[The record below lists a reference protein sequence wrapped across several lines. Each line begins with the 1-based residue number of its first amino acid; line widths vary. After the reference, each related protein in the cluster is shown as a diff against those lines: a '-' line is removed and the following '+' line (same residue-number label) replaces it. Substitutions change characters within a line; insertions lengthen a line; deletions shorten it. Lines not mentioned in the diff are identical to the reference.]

1 MAVEKEDIREVFEDL
16 EDEMESE
23 ATDDFGAENG
33 FQQYDTY
40 AVDKKTGEV
49 RFNYEKIK
57 KIETVEDI
65 KPTVFKIL
73 KGEIKPVDGY
83 GVFFGTILDLAKE
96 KIYVQ
101 SKIFSFI
108 AQHYD
113 FKGED
118 YLKSTFSM
126 SKIEN
131 RLMTDPAHEKDG
143 ENQFK
148 KLKDRETEIIA
159 MQNALNTALEFVK
172 LAERSSWGRKFNRDS

>member
-1 MAVEKEDIREVFEDL
+1 MAVEKEDIHEAFEDL
-16 EDEMESE
+16 EDE
-23 ATDDFGAENG
+23 FGLEG
-33 FQQYDTY
+33 YDEFDTY

-65 KPTVFKIL
+65 KPTVYKIL

-83 GVFFGTILDLAKE
+83 GVFFGTLLDLAQE
-96 KIYVQ
+96 KIFVQ
-101 SKIFSFI
+101 AKIFSFI

-172 LAERSSWGRKFNRDS
+172 LAERSSWGRKRTKDS

>member
-1 MAVEKEDIREVFEDL
+1 MAVDKEDIREAFEEL
-16 EDEMESE
+16 EDE
-23 ATDDFGAENG
+23 FGIDGYEE
-33 FQQYDTY
+33 FDTY
-40 AVDKKTGEV
+40 VVDKKTGEV

-57 KIETVEDI
+57 PIETVEDI
-65 KPTVFKIL
+65 KPTLFKIL
-73 KGEIKPVDGY
+73 RGEIKPVDGF
-83 GVFFGTILDLAKE
+83 GVFFGAIIDLSRE
-96 KIYVQ
+96 KIFVQ
-101 SKIFSFI
+101 SQIFSFI
-108 AQHYD
+108 AKHYD
-113 FKGED
+113 FRGED